1 MPWLP
6 AMFAA
11 MLAAQAAAPP
21 STAGPF
27 VEPERQDIATSGRD
41 WHEDALASKLFLT
54 GTGRSLRRGQL
65 YAGIYQLLVPIL
77 HVGVTDRIS
86 VGVGKPFF
94 IFSPDVWIVP
104 KVQVFRS
111 PRTNVA
117 AGVLHF
123 AIARRRDVRILFGA
137 ATLGTADRA
146 VTVGGGWTPNGGPP
160 VLILGAE
167 RRTSRRL
174 KVVTETF
181 LFADGAAV
189 MLGVRVIGDGT
200 FYFEAGG
207 VLALVR
213 RSPAMPGLLVSF
225 IWAG

>member
-1 MPWLP
+1 MPWL
-6 AMFAA
+6 ALTLAA
-11 MLAAQAAAPP
+11 MLAAQAAAPSSVP
-21 STAGPF
+21 SQLEGPE
-27 VEPERQDIATSGRD
+27 VSSPGPDA
-41 WHEDALASKLFLT
+41 WHEDALASKLFLS
-54 GTGRSLRRGQL
+54 GTGRSLRRGQV
-65 YAGIYQLLVPIL
+65 YAGVYQILVPVL
-77 HVGVTDRIS
+77 HVGVADRIS
-86 VGVGKPFF
+86 VGIGKPFF

-111 PRTNVA
+111 ARTNVA

-123 AIARRRDVRILFGA
+123 SIARRRDVRILFGA
-137 ATLGTADRA
+137 GTFGTADRA
-146 VTVGGGWTPNGGPP
+146 VTVGGGWTPGSGAP

-174 KVVTETF
+174 KAITENF

-189 MLGVRVIGDGT
+189 MLGVRVVGDRT
-200 FYFEAGG
+200 FFFEAGG

-213 RSPAMPGLLVSF
+213 RSLPMPGLLFSF